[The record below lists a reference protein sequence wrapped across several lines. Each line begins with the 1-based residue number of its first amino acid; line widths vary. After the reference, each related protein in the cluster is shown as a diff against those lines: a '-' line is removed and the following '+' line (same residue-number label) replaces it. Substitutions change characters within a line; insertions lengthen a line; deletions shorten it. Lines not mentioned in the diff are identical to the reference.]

1 MNEVITME
9 KKYKFYQFYVDEK
22 NRQVIAVTHYAG
34 RTIRATAKCH
44 PDDIFD
50 LEMGKKVAVAKAE
63 IKVAK
68 AKKRSAVVSYLDAAV
83 IADAAHAHFNDM
95 KQYYMDAI
103 DQLDDAVEAL
113 ANLVKQGE

>member
-1 MNEVITME
+1 ME
-9 KKYKFYQFYVDEK
+9 KKYKFYQFYVNEK
-22 NRQVIAVTHYAG
+22 KGEVIAVTHYAG
-34 RTIRATAKCH
+34 RTIKATAKCH
-44 PDDIFD
+44 PDDVFD

-68 AKKRSAVVSYLDAAV
+68 AKRRNAVVSYLDAAV
-83 IADAAHAHFNDM
+83 VADAAHAHFNDM